1 MSKKQKR
8 QVSQSVN
15 QPAQGGTATP
25 VSTSTPASASYS
37 RRVSGQAEFKPD
49 YTHVIADLKRIGMLA
64 GSFFVILIVLSFF
77 LK

>member
-8 QVSQSVN
+8 QISQQSTTSATARVAA
-15 QPAQGGTATP
+15 PAA
-25 VSTSTPASASYS
+25 ASFS
-37 RRVSGQAEFKPD
+37 RKPLGQTEFKPD
-49 YTHVIADLKRIGMLA
+49 YSHVISSLKRIAMLA